1 LAIVVSFREKS
12 FVLKQP
18 SPRAT
23 MAALYVRL
31 PGSYTTSRGTIAA
44 RDYPSNPAP
53 FSAAPSLPVTLVS
66 PGC

>member
-31 PGSYTTSRGTIAA
+31 PGSYTTSRGTIRAFTFVTA
-44 RDYPSNPAP
+44 SSCTHLEGNP
-53 FSAAPSLPVTLVS
+53 
-66 PGC
+66 